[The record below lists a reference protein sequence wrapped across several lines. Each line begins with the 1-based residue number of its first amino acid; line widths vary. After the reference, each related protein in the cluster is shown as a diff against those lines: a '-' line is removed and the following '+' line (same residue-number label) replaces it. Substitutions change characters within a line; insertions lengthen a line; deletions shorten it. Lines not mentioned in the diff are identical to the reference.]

1 MSMKEKHRM
10 STKDRAKQFMPFSA
24 LKGLEEA
31 LAEKEKIVVSKIE
44 PSEDSATDKTRHEI
58 FRDRF

>member
-1 MSMKEKHRM
+1 M
-10 STKDRAKQFMPFSA
+10 STKDRARQFMPFSA

-44 PSEDSATDKTRHEI
+44 PSEGSVTDKTRHEI